1 MRKKAILIALSC
13 IIITGCAT
21 QRIHQECPAYS
32 QCDEMYPGYNCDIQ
46 QRTLNTTQYPTTYAP
61 VPWNY
66 SNNAYYYPNTQSVYY
81 VPIKVPS
88 DVLTPSST
96 TNRPRPSIYH
106 NHGGN
111 SGNNGTDNTNPNIHR
126 KPHISLDR
134 ARQPRD

>member
-32 QCDEMYPGYNCDIQ
+32 QCDEMYPDYNCDIQ
-46 QRTLNTTQYPTTYAP
+46 QRTLSTTQYPTTYAP
-61 VPWNY
+61 VPWYY
-66 SNNAYYYPNTQSVYY
+66 SNNAYYTPNIQTVYY
-81 VPIKVPS
+81 VPVS
-88 DVLTPSST
+88 DVLNSPST

-111 SGNNGTDNTNPNIHR
+111 SENNGTDNTNPNIHR
-126 KPHISLDR
+126 KPVINAPSSR
-134 ARQPRD
+134 KRRN

>member
-46 QRTLNTTQYPTTYAP
+46 QRTLSTTQYPTTYAP
-61 VPWNY
+61 IPWYY
-66 SNNAYYYPNTQSVYY
+66 SNNAYYTPNVQTVYY
-81 VPIKVPS
+81 VPVS
-88 DVLTPSST
+88 DVLNSPST

-111 SGNNGTDNTNPNIHR
+111 SGNNGTDNTNTNIHR
-126 KPHISLDR
+126 KPVVNAPSSR
-134 ARQPRD
+134 KKRN